1 MVSAALAGKWSSEFL
16 TSSRRVVIVAS
27 STSSTMM
34 CKLQSTNSSR
44 CSNCSTIQRHYSV
57 HSGSGCDYCLL
68 HVSLLLGTAG
78 RHVLTYYRWCFGRK
92 LPGVNAF
99 INKQQSQMIEK
110 LQVKSMSNKKDCMT
124 RLPKEGL
131 GLAVLNKLEEAERMD
146 KPWKGKCSGT
156 VYMGGETYERHLS
169 IILAAY
175 SRFAHTN
182 PLHPDVFPSIS
193 QFEAEVVAMT
203 AALLGGDLAQS
214 GGQVCGNMT
223 SGGTESILMAV
234 KASRDF
240 MRATRN
246 VTNPEMIVAVS
257 AHSAY
262 DKAAQY
268 FGIRLRRTKVGK
280 DYRADVSAMRRLVNR
295 NTILLV
301 GSAPGFPHGVIDPI
315 EASSVCLYPQELS
328 NLALSRGICLHVDCC
343 LGGYVLPFAKRL
355 GYPICSFDFSLPG
368 VTSISVDVHKY
379 GLGPKGTSTVL
390 YRNHEL
396 RRSQSGQGAC
406 MYHHLQLEAALEA
419 SLPELGL
426 QCLPFGENGYMKA
439 TKQFMEA
446 SRRIAEGIE
455 AIEGLQVLG
464 RPDMTVVAFASMDAD
479 IFMINDM
486 MSAKGWNLNALQR
499 PSSLHICVTLQHVD
513 IVDEFLE
520 DLTSSVKSV
529 KASPEAIKHGMAPI
543 YGAAARMPHR
553 GAVRDLLIAYL
564 DSS

>member
-1 MVSAALAGKWSSEFL
+1 MVSAVLAGLGAVGVGAVLYLQPPRLAALRHAANSQLAQHEPIIVILISLFIAALVSQCVQLLNVITVFIQDQGVTTACYTFL
-16 TSSRRVVIVAS
+16 FYLA
-27 STSSTMM
+27 
-34 CKLQSTNSSR
+34 
-44 CSNCSTIQRHYSV
+44 
-57 HSGSGCDYCLL
+57 
-68 HVSLLLGTAG
+68 
-78 RHVLTYYRWCFGRK
+78 RK
-92 LPGVNAF
+92 LPGVNAY
-99 INKQQSQMIEK
+99 IHKQQNQMIDK
-110 LQVKSMSNKKDCMT
+110 LQVKSMSKKKEYLT

-156 VYMGGETYERHLS
+156 VYMGGETYERHVS

-182 PLHPDVFPSIS
+182 PLHPDVFPSIT

-203 AALLGGDLAQS
+203 AALLGGNRAQS

-234 KASRDF
+234 KSSRDF

-315 EASSVCLYPQELS
+315 EELS

-396 RRSQSGQGAC
+396 RRHQFVAVTEWSGGLYVSPSAAGSRPGGLIAGAW
-406 MYHHLQLEAALEA
+406 AAMLA
-419 SLPELGL
+419 I
-426 QCLPFGENGYMKA
+426 GENGYMKA
-439 TKQFMEA
+439 TKQLMEA
-446 SRRIAEGIE
+446 SRRIAEGIGK
-455 AIEGLQVLG
+455 IEGLQVLG

-486 MSAKGWNLNALQR
+486 MSAKGWSLNALQR

-529 KASPEAIKHGMAPI
+529 KASPEAIKDGMAPI